1 MSFAWTIKLLISTLL
16 LPPTNGVFL
25 LCIAG
30 LFRRRRWALGL
41 AVLAT
46 LLLLLQSVSIIADP
60 LIATLED
67 QSAAITPDTA
77 RPDAGAI
84 VILGGGLS
92 TDAAE
97 YGGDTT
103 GDQTL
108 VRLRYGANLAHRYE
122 LPVLV
127 TGGQTPNTSATEA
140 SIMAGILREFGVTP
154 RWQEEGSVDTAANAA
169 LSAPVLKAAGIN
181 RILLVTHA
189 YHMPRAKMLFEQAG
203 LDVIPAPT
211 AFRDHPNSGHWLL
224 TDFLPRAKALRTSYH
239 ALHEWLGIAW
249 ISLTHPAAE
258 GAPQ

>member
-16 LPPTNGVFL
+16 LPPANGVFL

-30 LFRRRRWALGL
+30 LFRRRRWAFGL

-46 LLLLLQSVSIIADP
+46 LLLLLQSVSIVADP

-67 QSAAITPDTA
+67 QSAAIAPAAA
-77 RPDAGAI
+77 RPNAGAI

-108 VRLRYGANLAHRYE
+108 IRLRYGATLARRYE
-122 LPVLV
+122 LPVLI
-127 TGGQTPNTSATEA
+127 TGGLTPNTSATEA

-154 RWQEEGSVDTAANAA
+154 RWQEDGSIDTAANAA

-189 YHMPRAKMLFEQAG
+189 YHMPRAKMLFERAG
-203 LDVIPAPT
+203 LEVIPAPT
-211 AFRDHPNSGHWLL
+211 AFRDHPNSGQWLL

-249 ISLTHPAAE
+249 LSLTHPAAE